1 MTTRRA
7 LRLLRTPSSSVRGVG
22 GGAGESA
29 AAATARLLLASGPRR
44 GGEGGHFFATSSSSN
59 REENL
64 RLRRLDELQSQK
76 NDDDATMQRR
86 FENPL
91 PVDYERKGTGGRS
104 SYSGVT
110 AAVFGATGFLG
121 RYVVNHLAKNGSR
134 VILPTRCSENHRQHL
149 KPMGDLGQIVQFDY
163 SVRDEEAIKY
173 AVERANVVINLIGRE
188 WETRNFSFDD
198 IHRDWPR
205 RLAEACKESATVKR
219 LIHVS
224 ALGANLDA
232 KSKYYRSKAEGD
244 EEVKRIFPRATIVK
258 PAKMVGVEDRF
269 LNVFAEHASKFPF
282 VPLTGLGQS
291 KHQPVSVDDVA
302 IAISQLPCD
311 EETVGKEYVLA
322 GEKTYTMEELAK
334 LTVDAGRFQSA
345 RVGYVPKFVHKL
357 LSMPHE
363 FLLNKVPFPLPT
375 PKGLTRSF
383 IDAQD
388 ADYVKKPHELGFKE
402 LEMTPAK
409 IDGITIDYLRSY
421 RSGGY
426 LTNPLAKKENFH
438 EEARA
443 PLR

>member
-1 MTTRRA
+1 MSSFHRAGRRA
-7 LRLLRTPSSSVRGVG
+7 LTNASSSFYYTTGR
-22 GGAGESA
+22 SA
-29 AAATARLLLASGPRR
+29 SASKGTPRCSS
-44 GGEGGHFFATSSSSN
+44 FSTTSSSLDNNNNNNNSN
-59 REENL
+59 
-64 RLRRLDELQSQK
+64 DLQ
-76 NDDDATMQRR
+76 RH
-86 FENPL
+86 FETPL
-91 PVDYERKGTGGRS
+91 PVDFERKGTGGRS

-163 SVRDEEAIKY
+163 SMRDDEAIKY

-198 IHRDWPR
+198 VHRDFPR
-205 RLAEACKESATVKR
+205 RLAEACKESSSVKR

-224 ALGANLDA
+224 ALGADVNA

-258 PAKMVGVEDRF
+258 PAKLVGVEDRF

-282 VPLTGLGQS
+282 VPLTGLGES

-302 IAISQLPCD
+302 IAISQLPYD
-311 EETVGKEYVLA
+311 EDTVGKEYVLA

-334 LTVDAGRFQSA
+334 LTVDVGRFRSA
-345 RVGYVPKFVHKL
+345 RVGYVPKFVYRL
-357 LSMPHE
+357 LSAPHE

-402 LEMTPAK
+402 LGMTPAK
-409 IDGITIDYLRSY
+409 MDGITIDYLRSY

-438 EEARA
+438 EEARV

>member
-1 MTTRRA
+1 
-7 LRLLRTPSSSVRGVG
+7 
-22 GGAGESA
+22 
-29 AAATARLLLASGPRR
+29 
-44 GGEGGHFFATSSSSN
+44 
-59 REENL
+59 
-64 RLRRLDELQSQK
+64 
-76 NDDDATMQRR
+76 MQRR
-86 FENPL
+86 FETPL

-121 RYVVNHLAKNGSR
+121 RYVVNHLAKSGSR

-334 LTVDAGRFQSA
+334 LTFDAGRFQSA